1 MTNKPVIVIAGP
13 TASGKSAVAIELAK
27 KLNCQIVSADS
38 VQVYRGLDIGS
49 AKATEQERSEVK
61 HHLIDVLDPWEDYSA
76 ASFCGHACQKIE
88 EIRAQGDY
96 PVLCGGTG
104 FYVRSVLY
112 DLDFGGASPDPVLRA
127 SLQEKDEETLYQM
140 LVELA
145 PLQAEK
151 LHKNDKKRVIR
162 AIEIAQSGGDK
173 GEFRQQKKRF
183 DFYQFCLDMPREIL
197 YERIDRRV
205 DIMVQEGLI
214 EEVQN
219 LLSDPRITPDTMC
232 MQSIGY
238 KQICQ
243 YLAGECTLQEAIF
256 SIKQQT
262 RRFAKRQLT
271 WFRHEDDV
279 HWLDMTKLETAQKAA
294 DEIIRI
300 VQNNY

>member
-1 MTNKPVIVIAGP
+1 MIVIAGP
-13 TASGKSAVAIELAK
+13 TASGKSAVALELGK

-49 AKATEQERSEVK
+49 AKATKEEMSTVT
-61 HHLIDVLDPWEDYSA
+61 HHLIDILDPWEEYSA
-76 ASFCGHACQKIE
+76 ASFCKQACDCISDIQSQD
-88 EIRAQGDY
+88 AY

-112 DLDFGGASPDPVLRA
+112 DLDFGGASPDTELRA
-127 SLQEKDEETLYQM
+127 SLQQMDEETLYAM
-140 LVELA
+140 LQELSPA
-145 PLQAEK
+145 DAER

-162 AIEIAQSGGDK
+162 AIEIAKSGGEK
-173 GEFRQQKKRF
+173 GSFRQQEKRF
-183 DFYQFCLDMPREIL
+183 DFFQFCLDMPREIL

-205 DIMVQEGLI
+205 DIMVQQGLI
-214 EEVQN
+214 EEVKN
-219 LLSDPRITPDTMC
+219 LLADPRISPDTMC

-243 YLAGECTLQEAIF
+243 YLTGECTLDEAVF

-271 WFRHEDDV
+271 WFRHEADV
-279 HWLDMTKLETAQKAA
+279 HWLDMTKLKTAQAAA
-294 DEIIRI
+294 DEIIEVI
-300 VQNNY
+300 NQTI